1 MLKILLQNIFLL
13 DGKLFYV
20 FLILILNIL
29 KDPKI
34 PSLIFLPV
42 NFCSV
47 TMASRRSKDKHPAK
61 TSKQIVRKEP
71 TSPIEIANHFT
82 TLGTIPRPNC
92 STVLASSYDPYAIT
106 PIHQPIRTAFP
117 KKSHYSSIHQ
127 KTIFPKL
134 VLC

>member
-1 MLKILLQNIFLL
+1 M
-13 DGKLFYV
+13 
-20 FLILILNIL
+20 
-29 KDPKI
+29 
-34 PSLIFLPV
+34 

-47 TMASRRSKDKHPAK
+47 KMASRRSKDKHPAE
-61 TSKQIVRKEP
+61 TSKQIVKNELAF
-71 TSPIEIANHFT
+71 PIEIANRFT
-82 TLGTIPRPNC
+82 ILGTIPRPNY
-92 STVLASSYDPYAIT
+92 STVPVSSYDPYAIT